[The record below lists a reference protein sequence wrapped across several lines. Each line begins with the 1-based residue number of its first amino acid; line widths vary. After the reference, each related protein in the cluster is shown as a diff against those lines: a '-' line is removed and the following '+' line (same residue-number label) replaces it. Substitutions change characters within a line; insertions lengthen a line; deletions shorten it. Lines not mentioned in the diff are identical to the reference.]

1 MEEDHSKRE
10 QLAEHWRGVSPSS
23 LPFSLSLLEARLKL
37 WATRRSASPT
47 LPWPLARLR
56 RQREREFV
64 GWEATKILRTSF
76 SLEARVIGDGK
87 RKKNRRIET
96 KKRKT
101 GHFDQ
106 VTPSVAAIQLNP
118 QLVLLSLFYIPLA
131 HREPFSRAL
140 LQNKEFDE
148 TALRG
153 LLIMQLQPGLG

>member
-1 MEEDHSKRE
+1 M
-10 QLAEHWRGVSPSS
+10 
-23 LPFSLSLLEARLKL
+23 
-37 WATRRSASPT
+37 
-47 LPWPLARLR
+47 
-56 RQREREFV
+56 
-64 GWEATKILRTSF
+64 
-76 SLEARVIGDGK
+76 IGDGK
-87 RKKNRRIET
+87 RKKNRQIET
-96 KKRKT
+96 KKKQRT

-131 HREPFSRAL
+131 HSEPFSRAL

>member
-10 QLAEHWRGVSPSS
+10 QLAKHRRVVSPSS

-37 WATRRSASPT
+37 WATRHSASPT
-47 LPWPLARLR
+47 LPWPVARLR
-56 RQREREFV
+56 RQREREFL

-76 SLEARVIGDGK
+76 SLEARVIDGK
-87 RKKNRRIET
+87 RKRTSGLRQKRR
-96 KKRKT
+96 T
-101 GHFDQ
+101 GHFYQ

-118 QLVLLSLFYIPLA
+118 QLVLLSLFYIPRA
-131 HREPFSRAL
+131 HIEPFSRAL
-140 LQNKEFDE
+140 LQSKELDE